1 MHKENEQRKFNKNFC
16 QKVVKC
22 KSGLMT
28 KEKLK
33 GSIQGWFGYA
43 MWANTY
49 KLRKNLMK
57 VTNEIMNGK
66 LSGNK
71 IIEQDQ
77 EEELEVLE
85 AYH

>member
-1 MHKENEQRKFNKNFC
+1 
-16 QKVVKC
+16 
-22 KSGLMT
+22 
-28 KEKLK
+28 
-33 GSIQGWFGYA
+33 

-49 KLRKNLMK
+49 KLRKNLTK
-57 VTNEIMNGK
+57 VTNEIMNSK
-66 LSGNK
+66 LSENK